1 MVKIIICNS
10 WGDKM
15 IQLMVDKTKKVS
27 RIVFI
32 DMLFESEEGEVMEE
46 DADFL
51 REIEEAY
58 QLHDEGKFHH
68 MSADEFLKELRKW

>member
-1 MVKIIICNS
+1 MN
-10 WGDKM
+10 GD
-15 IQLMVDKTKKVS
+15 
-27 RIVFI
+27 
-32 DMLFESEEGEVMEE
+32 EMEE

-68 MSADEFLKELRKW
+68 MCADEFLKELRKW